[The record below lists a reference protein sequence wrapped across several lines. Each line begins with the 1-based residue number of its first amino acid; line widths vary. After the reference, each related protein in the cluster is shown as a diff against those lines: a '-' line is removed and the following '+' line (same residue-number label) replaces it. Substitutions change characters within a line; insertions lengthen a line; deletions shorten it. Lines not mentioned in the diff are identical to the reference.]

1 MKLKIAV
8 NKNCV
13 DKTDA
18 NKATEGWKHHEVD
31 LPWLQNWVTK
41 GYGWCACWFVN
52 RYRKEDNFCAKAG
65 TNLVV
70 LDIDGDTTLEAFW
83 ATNAAKNW
91 CAATYTTTSHT
102 DGEHRFRALFP
113 LEKNL
118 HSLTEHACAYQL
130 IIDQLLPDLG
140 LEKLSDNCGRKP
152 ERLWYGNKNAVFQF
166 NENSEAAVP
175 AWSLEN
181 IAAEEPSFEK
191 TDATKEDIKKCQW
204 LLRNFLRPSE
214 DGEYEDYYLPVTA
227 ACASVGQEIFD
238 DWVDWVLRGH
248 HGEKPSNSKA
258 FKWRG
263 LNKSSALTLYK
274 LAKEQDPNWYS
285 KLPAEF
291 KSQSLKR
298 GKGYQEVDP
307 LPIIKSEGTV
317 DMANFTK
324 MSISAVLPEPPQ
336 DVPVSDDAP
345 ATNKGRKSK
354 TNSDK
359 CAEQDEYVAAIQTA
373 FKNIRMNILTDQ
385 VEYDGPDGK
394 PEVIEG
400 RRLDTMKTE
409 MAIEHRVSIPKEEV
423 ISAIYYAA
431 RQNTHCPI
439 KNYLETCERSS
450 IPHPNWDN
458 IASEFLHNDTPEANV
473 ALKRFMIGAVAR
485 AFNPGCAMS
494 WLPILIG
501 KQGAGKSM
509 FCRSLAPTKLFA
521 EVSTD
526 IQGLIKEP
534 AKLHQSWIIELP
546 EIDYQFKVKNIEPFK
561 NLVTTRIDET
571 RKPYARESQKMPRRF
586 VFMGTTNKSAL
597 LVDSTGNRRFVPI
610 EIKPNHQVDWQRIQ
624 NERDMLWCSAVQA
637 YRNQEI
643 YEYTSGELENLSKY
657 VKQFADP
664 DPWEEIIINYLDEGH
679 SQVSTTEILFGP
691 LGFKDK
697 TAQLSRRESTRV
709 NSILEQNGWRRLKTS
724 RKNLLTGKNETIRV
738 WRNPNQLSEK
748 EASRRGYLK

>member
-18 NKATEGWKHHEVD
+18 NKAAEGWKHHEVD
-31 LPWLQNWVTK
+31 LPWLENWVTK
-41 GYGWCACWFVN
+41 GFGWCACWFVN

-83 ATNAAKNW
+83 STNAAKNW
-91 CAATYTTTSHT
+91 CAATYTTKSHT
-102 DGEHRFRALFP
+102 DSKHRFRALFP

-118 HSLTEHACAYQL
+118 HSLREHACAYQL

-152 ERLWYGNKNAVFQF
+152 ERLWYGNKNAVFQY
-166 NENSEAAVP
+166 NENTEAVVP

-181 IAAEEPSFEK
+181 IADEVVEFDK
-191 TDATKEDIKKCQW
+191 TESTDEDTKKCQW
-204 LLRNFLRPSE
+204 LLRNLLRPSE

-227 ACASVGQEIFD
+227 ACASVGEEIIP
-238 DWVDWVLRGH
+238 DWADWVLRGH
-248 HGEKPSNSKA
+248 HGEKPSNSKPS
-258 FKWRG
+258 KLRG
-263 LNKSSALTLYK
+263 LNKSSPVSLYK
-274 LAKEQDPNWYS
+274 IAKAQDPDWYS
-285 KLPAEF
+285 KLPDELKA
-291 KSQSLKR
+291 KSLVK
-298 GKGYQEVDP
+298 GKGYRELDP
-307 LPIIKSEGTV
+307 LPIIKTEGSM
-317 DMANFTK
+317 DIQNFTK
-324 MSISAVLPEPPQ
+324 TSYTAVLPEPPQ
-336 DVPVSDDAP
+336 DVVVNDDAP
-345 ATNKGRKSK
+345 SVKKGRTPKS
-354 TNSDK
+354 NSEK
-359 CAEQDEYVAAIQTA
+359 CTEQEQYVTSVRNA
-373 FKNIRMNILTDQ
+373 FKNIRMNSLTDQ
-385 VEYDGPDGK
+385 IEYDGPSGQT
-394 PEVIEG
+394 EVIEG

-409 MAIEHRVSIPKEEV
+409 MAIEHGVCINKEDL
-423 ISAIYYAA
+423 ISAFYYAA
-431 RQNTHCPI
+431 NKNSYCPI
-439 KNYLETCERSS
+439 RNYLEACERSAFA
-450 IPHPNWDN
+450 HPNWDN
-458 IASEFLHNDTPEANV
+458 IASEFLKNDTPEANT

-571 RKPYARESQKMPRRF
+571 RKPYARDSQKMPRRF

-624 NERDMLWCSAVQA
+624 NERDMLWCSAVLA
-637 YRNQEI
+637 YRRGEN
-643 YEYTSGELENLSKY
+643 YEYTSGELEQLSKY
-657 VKQFADP
+657 VKQFDDP
-664 DPWEEIIINYLDEGH
+664 DPWEEIILNH
-679 SQVSTTEILFGP
+679 VSSENEISTIELLNGP
-691 LGFKDK
+691 LGFSDK
-697 TAQLSRRESTRV
+697 QTQLTRRESARV
-709 NSILEQNGWRRLKTS
+709 NSILEQHGWRRLKTT
-724 RKNLLTGKNETIRV
+724 RKNPKTLKPETVRL
-738 WRNPNQLSEK
+738 WRNPNPLDEK
-748 EASRRGYLK
+748 EAAKHDY